1 MAKRKKKLQAKQQ
14 EETLVDIVEARDQAQ
29 DFFEQNQNYIL
40 GGLLAAV
47 LVFGGIFAYR
57 NFYQAPRQQTAMNE
71 MFQAERQFER
81 DSFALALTN
90 PGGGNMGFLDV
101 MEEYSG
107 TNAANLANYYAGISY
122 LNLGKFDV
130 AIEYLEDYSPA
141 GNVTPTMKYGALGDA
156 YSEKENFDKALSLY
170 KKAASATKND
180 LLTPYYL
187 KKAGML
193 SEKLGKTADALAN
206 YKKIKAEYP
215 DSPDGRDIDKYIA
228 RLNG

>member
-1 MAKRKKKLQAKQQ
+1 MAKRKKKSQKKQQ

-29 DFFEQNQNYIL
+29 DFFEKNQNFIL
-40 GGLLAAV
+40 GGLLLAV
-47 LVFGGIFAYR
+47 LVFGGLFAYR
-57 NFYQAPRQQTAMNE
+57 NFYQAPRQQTAMEE

-90 PGGGNMGFLDV
+90 PGGGNLGFLDIID
-101 MEEYSG
+101 EFGG
-107 TNAANLANYYAGISY
+107 TSAANIANYYAGISY
-122 LNLGKFDV
+122 LNLGKFEA

-141 GNVTPTMKYGALGDA
+141 GAITPTMKFGALGDA
-156 YSEKENFDKALSLY
+156 YSETQDFDTALSY
-170 KKAASATKND
+170 YNKAANATDNE
-180 LLTPYYL
+180 LLAPYYL

-193 SEKLGKTADALAN
+193 NEKLGNTADALAN
-206 YKKIKAEYP
+206 YKEIKANYP